1 MIRDSL
7 VFWQKSKFALHLHAN
22 FHDSLKNIEK
32 NSHVFH
38 NNSYIC
44 KLNYKIGIKGYSLA
58 IKRIEMENNEQL
70 TQNPAIEGGIEN
82 ETTTSKAATKAID
95 GNEKKKIVKLIQPS
109 ILPGKVKVEV
119 NTLVAEMIAETAP
132 VADEVMPEMV
142 DAAEPDE
149 DELVE
154 DNADLDGLNK
164 LQLVEMLEE
173 LVQDSDVQNIK
184 DKVAAIR
191 LHFNKLNK
199 EDMDNELDQ
208 FLQGGGEAESF
219 QHVEDPIEQRFNAA
233 FGIFKANRAKQNE
246 DMEKQKVE
254 NLAKKQAILD
264 ELKEIIASD
273 DSLKKTYDD
282 FRALQDRWKEIGP
295 VPAAENSNL
304 WNNYHFL
311 VEKFFDKV
319 RIGRELRDLDMKKNL
334 DAKIELCEKAEELLD
349 EKSITKAFKAL
360 QKLHEDWKEVG
371 PVPQDKKD
379 EIWERFK
386 AATDKINQIR
396 REHYAQIEEEQTG
409 NLEAKKA
416 LCEKAEE
423 LIAEDYTSVNA
434 WQKKS
439 DELSE
444 IFGVWKTIGPAS
456 KKDNEEIWQ
465 RFRGT
470 MDAFFAK
477 KKEFFATLKDRQTE
491 NLERKTQ
498 LCIEAEALMES
509 TDWKNATEQIKKLQE
524 EWKTIGPVPKR
535 HTDKIWKRFR
545 AACDTFFNRKNEH
558 FSGRRTEEEA
568 NLAAKKALIEEIKA
582 FEIGPSRNENMEAI
596 KAFQKRW
603 IEIGYV
609 PMKYKDAINKEYREL
624 IDGFFDTMRKNQNE
638 ASTNEFREM
647 MEGWRDDPNANDRV
661 RRERNTLQ
669 TRIQKLRD
677 EIAAMEN
684 NIGFFSNSKNSE
696 LMRAEYEKKINKAKD
711 DLKVLEAKLKIA
723 EE

>member
-1 MIRDSL
+1 
-7 VFWQKSKFALHLHAN
+7 
-22 FHDSLKNIEK
+22 
-32 NSHVFH
+32 
-38 NNSYIC
+38 
-44 KLNYKIGIKGYSLA
+44 
-58 IKRIEMENNEQL
+58 MENNEQL
-70 TQNPAIEGGIEN
+70 NQNSPVSEGMEN
-82 ETTTSKAATKAID
+82 EKKTSKAPKKAID

-109 ILPGKVKVEV
+109 ILPGKVRIEV
-119 NTLVAEMIAETAP
+119 NTLVVEPQQAP
-132 VADEVMPEMV
+132 VVDEELPEIVNAPEMEEDEV
-142 DAAEPDE
+142 
-149 DELVE
+149 VE
-154 DNADLDGLNK
+154 ENNEFEGLNK

-173 LVQDSDVQNIK
+173 LVQDADVQNIK
-184 DKVAAIR
+184 DKVAAVR

-199 EDMDNELDQ
+199 EDMDNELDR
-208 FLQGGGEAESF
+208 FIQGGGEAESF

-246 DMEKQKVE
+246 DMEKQKTE

-273 DSLKKTYDD
+273 ESLKKTYDD

-334 DAKIELCEKAEELLD
+334 DSKIELCEKAEELLD

-360 QKLHEDWKEVG
+360 QKLHEEWKEVG
-371 PVPQDKKD
+371 PVPQEKKD

-396 REHYAQIEEEQTG
+396 REHYAKIEEEQAG
-409 NLEAKKA
+409 NLETKKA
-416 LCEKAEE
+416 LCDKAEE
-423 LIAEDYTSVNA
+423 LIAEEYTSVNA

-439 DELSE
+439 NELSE
-444 IFGVWKTIGPAS
+444 IFNVWKTVGPAS

-465 RFRGT
+465 RFRGA
-470 MDAFFAK
+470 MDTFFAK
-477 KKEFFATLKDRQTE
+477 KKAFFASLKDRQTE

-498 LCIEAEALMES
+498 LCIEAEALMEP
-509 TDWKNATEQIKKLQE
+509 TEWKNATEQMKKLQE

-582 FEIGPSRNENMEAI
+582 FEIGPNRNENMEAI

-609 PMKYKDAINKEYREL
+609 PMKHKDAINKEYREL
-624 IDGFFDTMRKNQNE
+624 IDGLFDTMRKNQNE

-647 MEGWRDDPNANDRV
+647 MEGWKDDPTANDRV

-696 LMRAEYEKKINKAKD
+696 LMRAEYEKKINKAKE

>member
-1 MIRDSL
+1 
-7 VFWQKSKFALHLHAN
+7 
-22 FHDSLKNIEK
+22 
-32 NSHVFH
+32 
-38 NNSYIC
+38 
-44 KLNYKIGIKGYSLA
+44 
-58 IKRIEMENNEQL
+58 MENNEQL
-70 TQNPAIEGGIEN
+70 NQNSPVSEGMEN
-82 ETTTSKAATKAID
+82 ETTSKAPKKAID

-109 ILPGKVKVEV
+109 ILPGKVRIEAK
-119 NTLVAEMIAETAP
+119 TLTEEAMAEKAP
-132 VADEVMPEMV
+132 VTDEVIPEMV
-142 DAAEPDE
+142 DLPEQDDE
-149 DELVE
+149 EVLE
-154 DNADLDGLNK
+154 DNTDLDGLNK

-199 EDMDNELDQ
+199 EDMDNELEK
-208 FLQGGGEAESF
+208 FLQGGGEADSF
-219 QHVEDPIEQRFNAA
+219 QHVEDPVEQRFNAA
-233 FGIFKANRAKQNE
+233 FGIFKNNRAKQNE
-246 DMEKQKVE
+246 DLEKQKQD
-254 NLAKKQAILD
+254 NLAKKQGILD
-264 ELKEIIASD
+264 ELKEIIASEE
-273 DSLKKTYDD
+273 SLKKTYDD

-295 VPAAENSNL
+295 VPAADNANL

-360 QKLHEDWKEVG
+360 QKLHEDWKEIG

-386 AATDKINQIR
+386 AATDKINAIR
-396 REHYAQIEEEQTG
+396 REHYAKIEEEQTA

-423 LIAEDYTSVNA
+423 IVGEDYPSVNA

-439 DELSE
+439 TELSE
-444 IFGVWKTIGPAS
+444 IFGVWKTVGPAG
-456 KKDNEEIWQ
+456 KKENEEIWQ
-465 RFRGT
+465 RFRGA
-470 MDAFFAK
+470 MDSFFAK
-477 KKEFFATLKDRQTE
+477 KKAFFAGLKDRQIE

-498 LCIEAEALMES
+498 LCLEAEALMES
-509 TDWKNATEQIKKLQE
+509 TEWKNATEQMKKLQE

-545 AACDTFFNRKNEH
+545 AACDTFFTRKNEH
-558 FSGRRTEEEA
+558 FSGRRTEEDA
-568 NLAAKKALIEEIKA
+568 NLAAKRALLDEIKA
-582 FEIGPSRNENMEAI
+582 FELGTNRNENMDAI

-609 PMKYKDAINKEYREL
+609 PMKHKDAINKEYREL
-624 IDGFFDTMRKNQNE
+624 IDGLFDTMRKNQNE

-647 MEGWRDDPNANDRV
+647 MESWKDDPNAGDRV
-661 RRERNTLQ
+661 RREGNKLQ

-677 EIAAMEN
+677 EIAVLEN
-684 NIGFFSNSKNSE
+684 NIGFFAKSKNAE
-696 LMRAEYEKKINKAKD
+696 LMRAEYEKKINKAKE
-711 DLKVLEAKLKIA
+711 DLKVLEEKLKIA

>member
-1 MIRDSL
+1 
-7 VFWQKSKFALHLHAN
+7 
-22 FHDSLKNIEK
+22 
-32 NSHVFH
+32 
-38 NNSYIC
+38 
-44 KLNYKIGIKGYSLA
+44 
-58 IKRIEMENNEQL
+58 MENNEQL
-70 TQNPAIEGGIEN
+70 NQNSPVSEGMEN
-82 ETTTSKAATKAID
+82 EKKTSKAPKKAID

-109 ILPGKVKVEV
+109 ILPGKVRIEV
-119 NTLVAEMIAETAP
+119 NTLVVEPQQAP
-132 VADEVMPEMV
+132 VVDEELPEIVNAPEMEEDEV
-142 DAAEPDE
+142 
-149 DELVE
+149 VE
-154 DNADLDGLNK
+154 ENNEFEGLNK

-173 LVQDSDVQNIK
+173 LVQDADVQNIK
-184 DKVAAIR
+184 DKVAAVR

-199 EDMDNELDQ
+199 EDMDNELDR
-208 FLQGGGEAESF
+208 FIQGGGEAESF

-246 DMEKQKVE
+246 DMEKQKTE

-273 DSLKKTYDD
+273 ESLKKTYDD

-334 DAKIELCEKAEELLD
+334 DSKIELCEKAEELLD

-360 QKLHEDWKEVG
+360 QKLHEEWKEVG
-371 PVPQDKKD
+371 PVPQEKKD

-396 REHYAQIEEEQTG
+396 REHYAKIEEEQAG
-409 NLEAKKA
+409 NLETKKA
-416 LCEKAEE
+416 LCDKAEE
-423 LIAEDYTSVNA
+423 LIAEEYTSVNA

-439 DELSE
+439 NELSD
-444 IFGVWKTIGPAS
+444 IFNVWKTVGPAS

-465 RFRGT
+465 RFRGA
-470 MDAFFAK
+470 MDTFFAK
-477 KKEFFATLKDRQTE
+477 KKAFFASLKDRQTE

-509 TDWKNATEQIKKLQE
+509 TEWKNATEQMKKLQE

-582 FEIGPSRNENMEAI
+582 FEIGPNRNENMEAI

-609 PMKYKDAINKEYREL
+609 PMKHKDAINKEYREL
-624 IDGFFDTMRKNQNE
+624 IDGLFDTMRKNQNE

-647 MEGWRDDPNANDRV
+647 MEGWKDDPTANDRV

-696 LMRAEYEKKINKAKD
+696 LMRAEYEKKINKAKE

>member
-1 MIRDSL
+1 
-7 VFWQKSKFALHLHAN
+7 
-22 FHDSLKNIEK
+22 
-32 NSHVFH
+32 
-38 NNSYIC
+38 
-44 KLNYKIGIKGYSLA
+44 
-58 IKRIEMENNEQL
+58 MENNEQL

-609 PMKYKDAINKEYREL
+609 PMKYKDTINKEYREL

-696 LMRAEYEKKINKAKD
+696 LMRAEYEKKISKAKE
-711 DLKVLEAKLKIA
+711 DLKVLEEKLKIA

>member
-1 MIRDSL
+1 
-7 VFWQKSKFALHLHAN
+7 
-22 FHDSLKNIEK
+22 
-32 NSHVFH
+32 
-38 NNSYIC
+38 
-44 KLNYKIGIKGYSLA
+44 
-58 IKRIEMENNEQL
+58 MENNEQL
-70 TQNPAIEGGIEN
+70 TQNPAIEEGIEN
-82 ETTTSKAATKAID
+82 ETTTSKASKKAID

-109 ILPGKVKVEV
+109 ILPGKVRIEV
-119 NTLVAEMIAETAP
+119 NTLVAEAKAETAP
-132 VADEVMPEMV
+132 MADEVMPELV
-142 DAAEPDE
+142 DLPEPDE
-149 DELVE
+149 EELVE

-164 LQLVEMLEE
+164 LQLVEMIEE
-173 LVQDSDVQNIK
+173 LVQEADVQKIK

-199 EDMDNELDQ
+199 EDMDNELSQ
-208 FLQGGGEAESF
+208 FIQGGGVAESF
-219 QHVEDPIEQRFNAA
+219 QHVEDDIEQRFNAA

-246 DMEKQKVE
+246 DLEKQKVE
-254 NLAKKQAILD
+254 NLAKKQALLD

-295 VPAAENSNL
+295 VPPAENSNL

-334 DAKIELCEKAEELLD
+334 DAKIDLCEKAEELLD

-386 AATDKINQIR
+386 SATDKINQIR
-396 REHYAQIEEEQTG
+396 REHYAQIEEEQAG

-444 IFGVWKTIGPAS
+444 IFSVWKTVGPAG
-456 KKDNEEIWQ
+456 KKENEEIWQ
-465 RFRGT
+465 RFRGS
-470 MDAFFAK
+470 MDTFFAK
-477 KKEFFATLKDRQTE
+477 KKEFFSTLKDRQTE

-509 TDWKNATEQIKKLQE
+509 TEWKNTTEQMKKLQE

-568 NLAAKKALIEEIKA
+568 NLAAKKALLEEIKA
-582 FEIGPSRNENMEAI
+582 FEIGPSRNENMDAI

-624 IDGFFDTMRKNQNE
+624 IDGLFDTMRKNQNE

-647 MEGWRDDPNANDRV
+647 MGTWKDDPNANDKV

-669 TRIQKLRD
+669 NRIQKLRD

-696 LMRAEYEKKINKAKD
+696 LMRAEYEKKINKAKE

>member
-1 MIRDSL
+1 MI
-7 VFWQKSKFALHLHAN
+7 
-22 FHDSLKNIEK
+22 
-32 NSHVFH
+32 
-38 NNSYIC
+38 
-44 KLNYKIGIKGYSLA
+44 

-70 TQNPAIEGGIEN
+70 TQNPAIEEGIEN
-82 ETTTSKAATKAID
+82 ETTTSKASKKAID

-109 ILPGKVKVEV
+109 ILPGKVRIEV
-119 NTLVAEMIAETAP
+119 NTLMDEATTEPAP
-132 VADEVMPEMV
+132 AVDEVMPEMM
-142 DAAEPDE
+142 ENPELDE
-149 DELVE
+149 EELVE

-173 LVQDSDVQNIK
+173 LVQDIDIQKIK
-184 DKVAAIR
+184 DKVAAVR
-191 LHFNKLNK
+191 LHFNALNK
-199 EDMDNELDQ
+199 EDMDNELSQ

-219 QHVEDPIEQRFNAA
+219 QHVEDAIEQRFNAA

-254 NLAKKQAILD
+254 NLAKKQSILD

-273 DSLKKTYDD
+273 DTLKKTYDD

-295 VPAAENSNL
+295 VPPAENSNL

-334 DAKIELCEKAEELLD
+334 DAKIDLCEKAEELLD

-386 AATDKINQIR
+386 AATDKINAIR
-396 REHYAQIEEEQTG
+396 REHYSKIEEEQTA
-409 NLEAKKA
+409 NLEAKKT
-416 LCEKAEE
+416 LCEKADE
-423 LIAEDYTSVNA
+423 LIAEPYTSVNA

-439 DELSE
+439 TELSD
-444 IFGVWKTIGPAS
+444 IFGVWKTVGPAS

-470 MDAFFAK
+470 MDKFFAM
-477 KKEFFATLKDRQTE
+477 KKEFFASLKDKQTE
-491 NLERKTQ
+491 NLERKSQ
-498 LCIEAEALMES
+498 LCSEAEALMES
-509 TDWKNATEQIKKLQE
+509 TDWKNATEQMKKLQE

-535 HTDKIWKRFR
+535 HADKIWKRFR

-568 NLAAKKALIEEIKA
+568 NLAAKKALLEEIKA
-582 FEIGPSRNENMEAI
+582 FEVGPNRNENMDAI

-609 PMKYKDAINKEYREL
+609 PMKHKDAINKEYREL

-647 MEGWRDDPNANDRV
+647 MDTWKDDPNANDKV

-696 LMRAEYEKKINKAKD
+696 LMRAEYEKKINKAKE
-711 DLKVLEAKLKIA
+711 DLKVLEEKLKIA

>member
-1 MIRDSL
+1 MYNPNRAKCPDC
-7 VFWQKSKFALHLHAN
+7 SK
-22 FHDSLKNIEK
+22 K
-32 NSHVFH
+32 
-38 NNSYIC
+38 C
-44 KLNYKIGIKGYSLA
+44 
-58 IKRIEMENNEQL
+58 IEMENNEQL
-70 TQNPAIEGGIEN
+70 AQNPSTNEGVEN
-82 ETTTSKAATKAID
+82 EQITKKAAKKAID
-95 GNEKKKIVKLIQPS
+95 ANEKKKIVKLIQPN
-109 ILPGKVKVEV
+109 ILPGKVRIDVA
-119 NTLVAEMIAETAP
+119 TLGGEEKPETAP
-132 VADEVMPEMV
+132 LADEVMPDIVEAPEM
-142 DAAEPDE
+142 DE
-149 DELVE
+149 DEGVE
-154 DNADLDGLNK
+154 DIALDGLNK

-173 LVQDSDVQNIK
+173 LVQDSDIQNIK

-246 DMEKQKVE
+246 DLEKQKVE
-254 NLAKKQAILD
+254 NLSKKQAILD

-273 DSLKKTYDD
+273 ESLKKTYDD
-282 FRALQDRWKEIGP
+282 FHALQDRWKEIGP

-334 DAKIELCEKAEELLD
+334 DSKIELCEKAEELLD

-396 REHYAQIEEEQTG
+396 REHYSKIEEEQTS
-409 NLEAKKA
+409 NLETKKA
-416 LCEKAEE
+416 LCDKAEE
-423 LIAEDYTSVNA
+423 LIAEDYQSVNA

-439 DELSE
+439 TELAE
-444 IFGVWKTIGPAS
+444 IFGIWKTVGPAS

-470 MDAFFAK
+470 MDTFFAK
-477 KKEFFATLKDRQTE
+477 KKAFFAGLKDRQTE

-498 LCIEAEALMES
+498 LCIEAEALMDSSE
-509 TDWKNATEQIKKLQE
+509 WKTVTEQMKKLQE

-558 FSGRRTEEEA
+558 FSGRRTEEDA

-582 FEIGPSRNENMEAI
+582 FQLTPSRNENMEAI

-609 PMKYKDAINKEYREL
+609 PMKHKDAINKEYREL
-624 IDGFFDTMRKNQNE
+624 IDGLFDMMRKNQNE

-647 MEGWRDDPNANDRV
+647 MEGWKDDPSANDKV
-661 RRERNTLQ
+661 RRERLTLQ
-669 TRIQKLRD
+669 NRIQKLRD

-696 LMRAEYEKKINKAKD
+696 LMRAEYEKKINKAKE

>member
-1 MIRDSL
+1 
-7 VFWQKSKFALHLHAN
+7 
-22 FHDSLKNIEK
+22 
-32 NSHVFH
+32 
-38 NNSYIC
+38 
-44 KLNYKIGIKGYSLA
+44 
-58 IKRIEMENNEQL
+58 MENNEQL
-70 TQNPAIEGGIEN
+70 AQNPSTNEGIEN
-82 ETTTSKAATKAID
+82 EQITKKAAKKAID
-95 GNEKKKIVKLIQPS
+95 ANEKKKIVKLIQPN
-109 ILPGKVKVEV
+109 ILPGKVRIDVA
-119 NTLVAEMIAETAP
+119 TLGAEEKPETSP
-132 VADEVMPEMV
+132 LADEVMPDIVEAPEM
-142 DAAEPDE
+142 DE
-149 DELVE
+149 DEGVE
-154 DNADLDGLNK
+154 DIALDGLNK

-173 LVQDSDVQNIK
+173 LVQDSDIQNIK

-246 DMEKQKVE
+246 DLEKQKVE
-254 NLAKKQAILD
+254 NLSKKQAILD

-273 DSLKKTYDD
+273 ESLKKTYDD
-282 FRALQDRWKEIGP
+282 FHALQDRWKEIGP

-334 DAKIELCEKAEELLD
+334 DSKIELCEKAEELLD

-396 REHYAQIEEEQTG
+396 REHYSKIEEEQTS
-409 NLEAKKA
+409 NLETKKA
-416 LCEKAEE
+416 LCDKAEE
-423 LIAEDYTSVNA
+423 LIAEDYQSVNA

-439 DELSE
+439 TELAE
-444 IFGVWKTIGPAS
+444 IFGIWKTVGPAS

-470 MDAFFAK
+470 MDTFFAK
-477 KKEFFATLKDRQTE
+477 KKAFFAGLKDRQTE

-498 LCIEAEALMES
+498 LCIEAEALMDSSE
-509 TDWKNATEQIKKLQE
+509 WKTVTEQMKKLQE

-558 FSGRRTEEEA
+558 FSGRRTEEDA

-582 FEIGPSRNENMEAI
+582 FQLTPSRNENMEAI

-609 PMKYKDAINKEYREL
+609 PMKHKDAINKEYREL
-624 IDGFFDTMRKNQNE
+624 IDGLFDMMRKNQNE

-647 MEGWRDDPNANDRV
+647 MEGWKDDPSANDKV
-661 RRERNTLQ
+661 RRERLTLQ
-669 TRIQKLRD
+669 NRIQKLRD

-696 LMRAEYEKKINKAKD
+696 LMRAEYEKKINKAKE

>member
-1 MIRDSL
+1 M
-7 VFWQKSKFALHLHAN
+7 
-22 FHDSLKNIEK
+22 E
-32 NSHVFH
+32 
-38 NNSYIC
+38 NNAQ
-44 KLNYKIGIKGYSLA
+44 LTQSLA
-58 IKRIEMENNEQL
+58 IEE
-70 TQNPAIEGGIEN
+70 GIEN
-82 ETTTSKAATKAID
+82 ETTTKAQKKAID
-95 GNEKKKIVKLIQPS
+95 GNEKKKIVKLIQPN
-109 ILPGKVKVEV
+109 ILPSKVRIEV
-119 NTLVAEMIAETAP
+119 NTFMAETETQAGSLD
-132 VADEVMPEMV
+132 DEVMPEMV
-142 DAAEPDE
+142 DIPETDE
-149 DELVE
+149 E
-154 DNADLDGLNK
+154 DPTEDSADLDGLNK

-173 LVQDSDVQNIK
+173 IVQVSDVQNIK

-199 EDMDNELDQ
+199 EDMDKELDR
-208 FLQGGGEAESF
+208 FLQSGGEVDSF
-219 QHVEDPIEQRFNAA
+219 QHTEDPIEQRFNTA
-233 FGIFKANRAKQNE
+233 FGAFKANRAKQNE
-246 DMEKQKVE
+246 DMEKQKAE
-254 NLAKKQAILD
+254 NLAKKQALLE
-264 ELKEIIASD
+264 ELKVIIASD

-282 FRALQDRWKEIGP
+282 FRELQDRWKEIGP
-295 VPAAENSNL
+295 VPAAENSNI

-349 EKSITKAFKAL
+349 EKSIAKAFKAL
-360 QKLHEDWKEVG
+360 QKLHEEWKEVG

-396 REHYAQIEEEQTG
+396 REHYAQIEEEQAA

-416 LCEKAEE
+416 LCVKAEE
-423 LIAEDYTSVNA
+423 LVAEDYTSVNA

-439 DELSE
+439 AELSA
-444 IFGVWKTIGPAS
+444 IFDIWKTVGPAG

-477 KKEFFATLKDRQTE
+477 KKAFFATLKDRQTE
-491 NLERKTQ
+491 NLERKIQ

-509 TDWKNATEQIKKLQE
+509 TEWKNATEQMKKLQE

-545 AACDTFFNRKNEH
+545 AACDTFFSRKNAH

-568 NLAAKKALIEEIKA
+568 NLAAKKALLEEIKA
-582 FEIGPSRNENMEAI
+582 FEIGPNRNENMDAI

-609 PMKYKDAINKEYREL
+609 PMKYKNSIVKEYREL

-647 MEGWRDDPNANDRV
+647 MEGWKDDPAANDRV

-669 TRIQKLRD
+669 TRIQRLRD
-677 EIAAMEN
+677 EIAVLEN
-684 NIGFFSNSKNSE
+684 NIGFFSSSKNSE
-696 LMRAEYEKKINKAKD
+696 IMRAEYERKINKAKE
-711 DLKVLEAKLKIA
+711 DLKVLEEKLKIA
-723 EE
+723 EN

>member
-1 MIRDSL
+1 
-7 VFWQKSKFALHLHAN
+7 
-22 FHDSLKNIEK
+22 
-32 NSHVFH
+32 
-38 NNSYIC
+38 
-44 KLNYKIGIKGYSLA
+44 
-58 IKRIEMENNEQL
+58 MENNEQL
-70 TQNPAIEGGIEN
+70 TQEPIEANPEGVEN
-82 ETTTSKAATKAID
+82 EMTTSKAPKKAID
-95 GNEKKKIVKLIQPS
+95 GNEKKKIVKLIQSS
-109 ILPGKVKVEV
+109 ILPGKVRIEVQTLMSEPVE
-119 NTLVAEMIAETAP
+119 MPAP
-132 VADEVMPEMV
+132 VQDDVLPEIGE
-142 DAAEPDE
+142 DAGFDE
-149 DELVE
+149 DEEGE
-154 DNADLDGLNK
+154 DNIELDGLDK

-173 LVQDSDVQNIK
+173 LVQDADVQKIK

-199 EDMDNELDQ
+199 EDLDNELEQ
-208 FLQGGGEAESF
+208 FIQGGGEAESF
-219 QHVEDPIEQRFNAA
+219 QHVEDAVEERFNAA
-233 FGIFKANRAKQNE
+233 FGIFKANRSKQSE
-246 DMEKQKVE
+246 DLEKQKVE
-254 NLAKKQAILD
+254 NLAKKQAILE

-273 DSLKKTYDD
+273 ESLKKTYDD
-282 FRALQDRWKEIGP
+282 FRTLQDRWKEIGP
-295 VPAAENSNL
+295 VPAADNSNL

-334 DAKIELCEKAEELLD
+334 DSKIELCEKAEELLD
-349 EKSITKAFKAL
+349 EKSISKAFKAL
-360 QKLHEDWKEVG
+360 QKLHEDWKEIG

-386 AATDKINQIR
+386 SATDKINAIR
-396 REHYAQIEEEQTG
+396 REHYAKLEEEQTN

-416 LCEKAEE
+416 LCEKMEELVAEE
-423 LIAEDYTSVNA
+423 YASVNA

-439 DELSE
+439 NELSE
-444 IFGVWKTIGPAS
+444 IFGVWKTIGPAG
-456 KKDNEEIWQ
+456 KKDNEEIWT
-465 RFRGT
+465 RFRGA
-470 MDAFFAK
+470 MDTFFAK
-477 KKEFFATLKDRQTE
+477 KKEFFSTLKDRQTE

-509 TDWKNATEQIKKLQE
+509 TEWKNATEQMKKLQE

-568 NLAAKKALIEEIKA
+568 NLAAKKALLEEIKA
-582 FEIGPSRNENMEAI
+582 FELGASRNENMDAI

-609 PMKYKDAINKEYREL
+609 PMKHKDAINKEYREL
-624 IDGFFDTMRKNQNE
+624 IDGLFDTMRKNHNE

-647 MEGWRDDPNANDRV
+647 MEGWKDDPNANDKV

-677 EIAAMEN
+677 EIAVLEN
-684 NIGFFSNSKNSE
+684 NIGFFAKSKNAE
-696 LMRAEYEKKINKAKD
+696 LMRAEYEKKINKAKE
-711 DLKVLEAKLKIA
+711 DLKVLEEKLKIA

>member
-1 MIRDSL
+1 
-7 VFWQKSKFALHLHAN
+7 
-22 FHDSLKNIEK
+22 
-32 NSHVFH
+32 
-38 NNSYIC
+38 
-44 KLNYKIGIKGYSLA
+44 
-58 IKRIEMENNEQL
+58 MENNEQM
-70 TQNPAIEGGIEN
+70 TQNPAAEEGIEN
-82 ETTTSKAATKAID
+82 ETMTTKAPKKAID

-109 ILPGKVKVEV
+109 ILPGKVRVEAH
-119 NTLVAEMIAETAP
+119 TLVVGALDQPAP
-132 VADEVMPEMV
+132 MDEEVLPEMV
-142 DAAEPDE
+142 ENPELDE
-149 DELVE
+149 EELVE
-154 DNADLDGLNK
+154 DNNELDGLNK
-164 LQLVEMLEE
+164 LQLVTMLEE
-173 LVQDSDVQNIK
+173 LVQDADVQKIK

-199 EDMDNELDQ
+199 EDMDNELSQ
-208 FLQGGGEAESF
+208 FIQGGGEAESF
-219 QHVEDPIEQRFNAA
+219 QHVEDPVEQRFNAA

-246 DMEKQKVE
+246 DLEKQKVE
-254 NLAKKQAILD
+254 NLSKKQAILD

-273 DSLKKTYDD
+273 DTLKKTYDD

-295 VPAAENSNL
+295 VPSAENSNL

-349 EKSITKAFKAL
+349 EKAITKAFKAL
-360 QKLHEDWKEVG
+360 QKLHEEWKEVG

-396 REHYAQIEEEQTG
+396 REHYAQIEEEQSG

-444 IFGVWKTIGPAS
+444 IFGVWKTIGPAA
-456 KKDNEEIWQ
+456 KKENEEIWQ
-465 RFRGT
+465 RFRGA
-470 MDAFFAK
+470 MDKFFAMKKAFFAG
-477 KKEFFATLKDRQTE
+477 LKDRQTE

-509 TDWKNATEQIKKLQE
+509 TEWKNATEQMKKLQE
-524 EWKTIGPVPKR
+524 EWKSIGPVPKR
-535 HTDKIWKRFR
+535 HADKIWKRFR

-568 NLAAKKALIEEIKA
+568 NLAAKKALLEEIKA
-582 FEIGPSRNENMEAI
+582 FELGASRNENMEAI

-603 IEIGYV
+603 IEIGFV
-609 PMKYKDAINKEYREL
+609 PMKHKDAINKEYREL
-624 IDGFFDTMRKNQNE
+624 IDGLFDAMRKSQNE
-638 ASTNEFREM
+638 ASTNDFREM
-647 MEGWRDDPNANDRV
+647 MESWKDDPNAGDRV
-661 RRERNTLQ
+661 RKESSKLQ
-669 TRIQKLRD
+669 IRIQKLRD

-696 LMRAEYEKKINKAKD
+696 LMRAEYEKKISKAKE
-711 DLKVLEAKLKIA
+711 DLKVLEEKLKIA

>member
-1 MIRDSL
+1 
-7 VFWQKSKFALHLHAN
+7 
-22 FHDSLKNIEK
+22 
-32 NSHVFH
+32 
-38 NNSYIC
+38 
-44 KLNYKIGIKGYSLA
+44 
-58 IKRIEMENNEQL
+58 MENNEQL
-70 TQNPAIEGGIEN
+70 NQNSPVNEGIEN
-82 ETTTSKAATKAID
+82 EQITSNASKKAID

-109 ILPGKVKVEV
+109 ILPGKVRIDVS
-119 NTLVAEMIAETAP
+119 TLVDEAP
-132 VADEVMPEMV
+132 QLEPTPMSDEVLPEIEV
-142 DAAEPDE
+142 PAELEEE
-149 DELVE
+149 DLVE
-154 DNADLDGLNK
+154 DNIDLEGLNK

-173 LVQDSDVQNIK
+173 LVQDADVQNIK

-199 EDMDNELDQ
+199 EDMDAELDK
-208 FLQGGGEAESF
+208 FLQEGGEAESF
-219 QHVEDPIEQRFNAA
+219 QHSEDPVEQRFNAA

-246 DMEKQKVE
+246 DLEKQKVE
-254 NLAKKQAILD
+254 NLAKKQAILE
-264 ELKEIIASD
+264 ELKDIIASD
-273 DSLKKTYDD
+273 ESLKKTYDD
-282 FRALQDRWKEIGP
+282 FRSLQDRWKEIGS

-304 WNNYHFL
+304 WNTYHFL

-334 DAKIELCEKAEELLD
+334 DAKIELCEKVEELLD

-386 AATDKINQIR
+386 AATDKINAIR
-396 REHYAQIEEEQTG
+396 REHYAKIEEEQST
-409 NLEAKKA
+409 NLEAKKT

-423 LIAEDYTSVNA
+423 LIAEDYSSVNA

-439 DELSE
+439 TELSE
-444 IFGVWKTIGPAS
+444 IFGVWKTVGPAS
-456 KKDNEEIWQ
+456 KKDNEEIWT
-465 RFRGT
+465 RFRT
-470 MDAFFAK
+470 IMDTFFAK
-477 KKEFFATLKDRQTE
+477 KKAFFASLKDRQTE

-509 TDWKNATEQIKKLQE
+509 TDWKNATEQMKKLQE

-568 NLAAKKALIEEIKA
+568 NLTAKKALIEEIKA
-582 FEIGPSRNENMEAI
+582 FELGNSRNENMDAI

-624 IDGFFDTMRKNQNE
+624 IDGLFDTMRKNQNE
-638 ASTNEFREM
+638 ASTNEYREM
-647 MEGWRDDPNANDRV
+647 MESWKDDPTANDKV
-661 RRERNTLQ
+661 RRERTTLQ
-669 TRIQKLRD
+669 NRIQKQRD

-684 NIGFFSNSKNSE
+684 NIGFFAKSKNAE
-696 LMRAEYEKKINKAKD
+696 LMRAEYEKKINKAKE
-711 DLKVLEAKLKIA
+711 DLKVLEDKLKIA
-723 EE
+723 ED

>member
-1 MIRDSL
+1 
-7 VFWQKSKFALHLHAN
+7 
-22 FHDSLKNIEK
+22 
-32 NSHVFH
+32 
-38 NNSYIC
+38 
-44 KLNYKIGIKGYSLA
+44 
-58 IKRIEMENNEQL
+58 MENNEQL
-70 TQNPAIEGGIEN
+70 TQNPAIEEGIEN
-82 ETTTSKAATKAID
+82 ETMTSKASNNAID
-95 GNEKKKIVKLIQPS
+95 GNEKKKIVKLIQS
-109 ILPGKVKVEV
+109 NILPGKVKIEV
-119 NTLVAEMIAETAP
+119 NTLVAEAQAETAP
-132 VADEVMPEMV
+132 VDDEVMPEIV
-142 DAAEPDE
+142 EAPEPDE
-149 DELVE
+149 DEMAE
-154 DNADLDGLNK
+154 DNTDFDGLNK
-164 LQLVEMLEE
+164 LELVEKLEE
-173 LVQDSDVQNIK
+173 LVQETDVQKIK
-184 DKVAAIR
+184 DKVSAIR

-199 EDMDNELDQ
+199 EDMDNELSE

-233 FGIFKANRAKQNE
+233 FGIYKANRAKQNE
-246 DMEKQKVE
+246 DLEKQKQE
-254 NLAKKQAILD
+254 NLTKKQAILD
-264 ELKEIIASD
+264 ELRGILASD
-273 DSLKKTYDD
+273 DMLKKTYDD
-282 FRALQDRWKEIGP
+282 FRALQDRWKEIGS

-311 VEKFFDKV
+311 VEKFFDK
-319 RIGRELRDLDMKKNL
+319 IKMERELRDLDMKKNL

-396 REHYAQIEEEQTG
+396 REHYAQLEEEQTG

-444 IFGVWKTIGPAS
+444 IFGVWKTVGPAG
-456 KKDNEEIWQ
+456 KKENEEIWQ
-465 RFRGT
+465 RFRAS

-491 NLERKTQ
+491 NLERKSQ
-498 LCIEAEALMES
+498 LCIEAEALMDS
-509 TDWKNATEQIKKLQE
+509 TEWKNATEQMKKLQE

-568 NLAAKKALIEEIKA
+568 NLAAKKALLEEIKA
-582 FEIGPSRNENMEAI
+582 FELGTSRNENMDAI

-609 PMKYKDAINKEYREL
+609 PMKQKDAINKEYREL
-624 IDGFFDTMRKNQNE
+624 IDGLFDTMRKNQNE

-647 MEGWRDDPNANDRV
+647 MESWKDDPNAGERV
-661 RRERNTLQ
+661 RKEGNKLQ
-669 TRIQKLRD
+669 TRIQKLRE
-677 EIAAMEN
+677 EIAVLEN

-696 LMRAEYEKKINKAKD
+696 LMRAEYEKKINKAKE
-711 DLKVLEAKLKIA
+711 DLKVLEDKLKIA

>member
-1 MIRDSL
+1 MI
-7 VFWQKSKFALHLHAN
+7 
-22 FHDSLKNIEK
+22 
-32 NSHVFH
+32 
-38 NNSYIC
+38 
-44 KLNYKIGIKGYSLA
+44 

-70 TQNPAIEGGIEN
+70 TQNPAIEEGIEN
-82 ETTTSKAATKAID
+82 EATSKAPKKAID

-109 ILPGKVKVEV
+109 ILPGKVRIEV
-119 NTLVAEMIAETAP
+119 NTLIGEVVAEAAP
-132 VADEVMPEMV
+132 VDDELMPEIV
-142 DAAEPDE
+142 NAPEPDE
-149 DELVE
+149 EE
-154 DNADLDGLNK
+154 MEEENNDLDGLNK
-164 LQLVEMLEE
+164 LQLVVMLEE
-173 LVQDSDVQNIK
+173 LVQDIDIQKIK

-199 EDMDNELDQ
+199 EDMDNELSQ
-208 FLQGGGEAESF
+208 FIQGGGEAESF
-219 QHVEDPIEQRFNAA
+219 QHMEDPVEQRFNAA

-246 DMEKQKVE
+246 DLEKQKVE
-254 NLAKKQAILD
+254 NLAKKQAILE

-273 DSLKKTYDD
+273 DTLKKTYDD
-282 FRALQDRWKEIGP
+282 FRALQDRWKEIGS

-334 DAKIELCEKAEELLD
+334 DAKIDLCEKAEELLD

-396 REHYAQIEEEQTG
+396 REHYAQIEEEQAG

-444 IFGVWKTIGPAS
+444 IFGVWKTVGPAG
-456 KKDNEEIWQ
+456 KKENEEIWQ
-465 RFRGT
+465 RFRAS

-477 KKEFFATLKDRQTE
+477 KKEFFASLKDRQNE

-509 TDWKNATEQIKKLQE
+509 TEWKNATEQMKKLQK

-568 NLAAKKALIEEIKA
+568 NLAAKKALLEEIKA
-582 FEIGPSRNENMEAI
+582 FELGPSRNENMDAI

-609 PMKYKDAINKEYREL
+609 PMKQKDAINKEYREL
-624 IDGFFDTMRKNQNE
+624 IDGLFDTMRKNQNE

-647 MEGWRDDPNANDRV
+647 MEGWKDDPNANDRV

-669 TRIQKLRD
+669 TRIQKLRE
-677 EIAAMEN
+677 EIAVLEN

-696 LMRAEYEKKINKAKD
+696 LMRAEYEKKINKAKE
-711 DLKVLEAKLKIA
+711 DLKLLEDKLKIA

>member
-1 MIRDSL
+1 
-7 VFWQKSKFALHLHAN
+7 
-22 FHDSLKNIEK
+22 
-32 NSHVFH
+32 
-38 NNSYIC
+38 
-44 KLNYKIGIKGYSLA
+44 
-58 IKRIEMENNEQL
+58 MENNEQL
-70 TQNPAIEGGIEN
+70 AQNPSTNEGVEN
-82 ETTTSKAATKAID
+82 EQITKKAAKKAID
-95 GNEKKKIVKLIQPS
+95 ANEKKKIVKLIQPN
-109 ILPGKVKVEV
+109 ILPGKVRIDVA
-119 NTLVAEMIAETAP
+119 TLGGEEKPETAP
-132 VADEVMPEMV
+132 LADEVMPDIVEAPEM
-142 DAAEPDE
+142 DE
-149 DELVE
+149 DEGVE
-154 DNADLDGLNK
+154 DIALDGLNK

-173 LVQDSDVQNIK
+173 LVQDSDIQNIK

-246 DMEKQKVE
+246 DLEKQKVE
-254 NLAKKQAILD
+254 NLSKKQAILD

-273 DSLKKTYDD
+273 ESLKKTYDD
-282 FRALQDRWKEIGP
+282 FHALQDRWKEIGP

-334 DAKIELCEKAEELLD
+334 DSKIELCEKAEELLD

-371 PVPQDKKD
+371 PVPQDKKE

-396 REHYAQIEEEQTG
+396 REHYSKIEEEQTS
-409 NLEAKKA
+409 NLETKKA
-416 LCEKAEE
+416 LCDKAQE
-423 LIAEDYTSVNA
+423 LIAEDYQSVNA

-439 DELSE
+439 TELAE
-444 IFGVWKTIGPAS
+444 IFGIWKTVGPAS

-470 MDAFFAK
+470 MDTFFAK
-477 KKEFFATLKDRQTE
+477 KKAFFAGLKDRQTE

-498 LCIEAEALMES
+498 LCIEAEALMDSSE
-509 TDWKNATEQIKKLQE
+509 WKTVTEQMKKLQE

-558 FSGRRTEEEA
+558 FSGRRTEEDA

-582 FEIGPSRNENMEAI
+582 FQLTPSRNENMEAI

-609 PMKYKDAINKEYREL
+609 PMKHKDAINKEYREL
-624 IDGFFDTMRKNQNE
+624 IDGLFDMMRKNQNE

-647 MEGWRDDPNANDRV
+647 MEGWKDDPSANDKV
-661 RRERNTLQ
+661 RRERLTLQ
-669 TRIQKLRD
+669 NRIQKLRD

-696 LMRAEYEKKINKAKD
+696 LMRAEYEKKINKAKE

>member
-1 MIRDSL
+1 
-7 VFWQKSKFALHLHAN
+7 
-22 FHDSLKNIEK
+22 
-32 NSHVFH
+32 
-38 NNSYIC
+38 
-44 KLNYKIGIKGYSLA
+44 
-58 IKRIEMENNEQL
+58 MENNEQL
-70 TQNPAIEGGIEN
+70 TQNPAIEEGIEN
-82 ETTTSKAATKAID
+82 ETTTSKAPKKAID
-95 GNEKKKIVKLIQPS
+95 GNEKKKIVKLIQS
-109 ILPGKVKVEV
+109 NILPGKVRIEV
-119 NTLVAEMIAETAP
+119 NTLVAEAQAETAP
-132 VADEVMPEMV
+132 ADDEVMPEIV
-142 DAAEPDE
+142 EAPEPDE
-149 DELVE
+149 DEMVE
-154 DNADLDGLNK
+154 DNTDFDGLNK
-164 LQLVEMLEE
+164 LELVEKLEE
-173 LVQDSDVQNIK
+173 LVQETDVQKIK
-184 DKVAAIR
+184 DKVSAIR

-199 EDMDNELDQ
+199 EDMDNELSQ

-219 QHVEDPIEQRFNAA
+219 QHVEDPIEQRFNTA
-233 FGIFKANRAKQNE
+233 FGIYKVNRAKQNE
-246 DMEKQKVE
+246 DIEKQKQE
-254 NLAKKQAILD
+254 NLTKKQAILD
-264 ELKEIIASD
+264 ELRGILASD
-273 DSLKKTYDD
+273 DMLKKTYDD
-282 FRALQDRWKEIGP
+282 FRALQDRWKEIGS

-311 VEKFFDKV
+311 VEKFFDK
-319 RIGRELRDLDMKKNL
+319 IKMERELRDLDMKKNL

-396 REHYAQIEEEQTG
+396 REHYAQLEEEQTG

-444 IFGVWKTIGPAS
+444 IFGVWKTVGPAG
-456 KKDNEEIWQ
+456 KKENEEIWQ
-465 RFRGT
+465 RFRAS

-498 LCIEAEALMES
+498 LCIEAEALMDS
-509 TDWKNATEQIKKLQE
+509 TEWKNATEQMKKLQE

-568 NLAAKKALIEEIKA
+568 NLAAKKALLEEIKA
-582 FEIGPSRNENMEAI
+582 FELGTSRNENMDAI

-609 PMKYKDAINKEYREL
+609 PMKQKDAINKEYREL
-624 IDGFFDTMRKNQNE
+624 IDGLFDTMRKNQNE

-647 MEGWRDDPNANDRV
+647 MESWKDDPNAGDRV
-661 RRERNTLQ
+661 RKEGNKLQ
-669 TRIQKLRD
+669 TRIQKLRE
-677 EIAAMEN
+677 EIAVLEN

-696 LMRAEYEKKINKAKD
+696 LMRAEYEKKINKAKE
-711 DLKVLEAKLKIA
+711 DLKVLEDKLKIA

>member
-1 MIRDSL
+1 
-7 VFWQKSKFALHLHAN
+7 
-22 FHDSLKNIEK
+22 
-32 NSHVFH
+32 
-38 NNSYIC
+38 
-44 KLNYKIGIKGYSLA
+44 
-58 IKRIEMENNEQL
+58 MENEKK
-70 TQNPAIEGGIEN
+70 
-82 ETTTSKAATKAID
+82 TSKAPKKAID

-109 ILPGKVKVEV
+109 ILPGKVRIEV
-119 NTLVAEMIAETAP
+119 NTLVVEPQQAP
-132 VADEVMPEMV
+132 VVDEELPEIVNAPEMEEDEV
-142 DAAEPDE
+142 
-149 DELVE
+149 VE
-154 DNADLDGLNK
+154 ENNEFEGLNK

-173 LVQDSDVQNIK
+173 LVQDADVQNIK
-184 DKVAAIR
+184 DKVAAVR

-199 EDMDNELDQ
+199 EDMDNELDR
-208 FLQGGGEAESF
+208 FIQGGGEAESF

-246 DMEKQKVE
+246 DMEKQKTE

-273 DSLKKTYDD
+273 ESLKKTYDD

-334 DAKIELCEKAEELLD
+334 DSKIELCEKAEELLD

-360 QKLHEDWKEVG
+360 QKLHEEWKEVG
-371 PVPQDKKD
+371 PVPQEKKD

-396 REHYAQIEEEQTG
+396 REHYAKIEEEQAG
-409 NLEAKKA
+409 NLETKKA
-416 LCEKAEE
+416 LCDKAEE
-423 LIAEDYTSVNA
+423 LIAEEYTSVNA

-439 DELSE
+439 NELSE
-444 IFGVWKTIGPAS
+444 IFNVWKTVGPAS

-465 RFRGT
+465 RFRGA
-470 MDAFFAK
+470 MDTFFAK
-477 KKEFFATLKDRQTE
+477 KKAFFASLKDRQTE

-509 TDWKNATEQIKKLQE
+509 TEWKNATEQMKKLQE

-582 FEIGPSRNENMEAI
+582 FEIGPNRNENMEAI

-609 PMKYKDAINKEYREL
+609 PMKHKDAINKEYREL
-624 IDGFFDTMRKNQNE
+624 IDGLFDTMRKNQNE

-647 MEGWRDDPNANDRV
+647 MEGWKDDPTANDRV

-696 LMRAEYEKKINKAKD
+696 LMRAEYEKKINKAKE

>member
-1 MIRDSL
+1 L
-7 VFWQKSKFALHLHAN
+7 VA
-22 FHDSLKNIEK
+22 
-32 NSHVFH
+32 
-38 NNSYIC
+38 
-44 KLNYKIGIKGYSLA
+44 KL
-58 IKRIEMENNEQL
+58 IEMENNEQM
-70 TQNPAIEGGIEN
+70 TQNPAIEEGIEN
-82 ETTTSKAATKAID
+82 TTTTKASKKAID

-109 ILPGKVKVEV
+109 ILPGKVRIEV
-119 NTLVAEMIAETAP
+119 HTLVAELLATPAP
-132 VADEVMPEMV
+132 AVDEVMPEMP
-142 DAAEPDE
+142 DLPEPDE
-149 DELVE
+149 EELVE
-154 DNADLDGLNK
+154 DNADLEGLNK
-164 LQLVEMLEE
+164 LQLVELLEE
-173 LVQDSDVQNIK
+173 TVQDPDVQNIK

-199 EDMDNELDQ
+199 EDMDNELEQ
-208 FLQGGGEAESF
+208 FIQGGGEAESY
-219 QHVEDPIEQRFNAA
+219 QHNEDPIEQRFNAA

-246 DMEKQKVE
+246 DLEKQKVE

-295 VPAAENSNL
+295 VPAAENANL

-349 EKSITKAFKAL
+349 EKSITKAFKEL
-360 QKLHEDWKEVG
+360 QKLHEEWKEVG

-386 AATDKINQIR
+386 SATDKINQTR
-396 REHYAQIEEEQTG
+396 REHYAQIEGEQTA
-409 NLEAKKA
+409 NLEAKKT
-416 LCEKAEE
+416 LCEKAEA
-423 LIAEDYTSVNA
+423 IVAEDYTSVNA

-439 DELSE
+439 NELSE
-444 IFGVWKTIGPAS
+444 IFAVWKTIGPAG

-465 RFRGT
+465 RFRTT
-470 MDAFFAK
+470 MDTFFAK
-477 KKEFFATLKDRQTE
+477 KKEFFNGLKDRQNE

-498 LCIEAEALMES
+498 LCIEAEGLMES
-509 TDWKNATEQIKKLQE
+509 TEWKNTTDRLIKLQE

-535 HTDKIWKRFR
+535 YTEKIWKRFR

-558 FSGRRTEEEA
+558 FSGRRSEEEA
-568 NLAAKKALIEEIKA
+568 NLAAKKALLEEIKA
-582 FEIGPSRNENMEAI
+582 FQLSPNRNENMEAI

-609 PMKYKDAINKEYREL
+609 PMKHKDAITKEYREL
-624 IDGFFDTMRKNQNE
+624 IDGLFDTMRKNQNE
-638 ASTNEFREM
+638 ASTNDFREM
-647 MEGWRDDPNANDRV
+647 MSTWKDDPTAGDRV
-661 RRERNTLQ
+661 RKESSKLQ
-669 TRIQKLRD
+669 IRIQKLRD

-696 LMRAEYEKKINKAKD
+696 LMRAEYEKKINKAKE
-711 DLKVLEAKLKIA
+711 DLKVLEDKLKIA

>member
-1 MIRDSL
+1 M
-7 VFWQKSKFALHLHAN
+7 
-22 FHDSLKNIEK
+22 
-32 NSHVFH
+32 
-38 NNSYIC
+38 
-44 KLNYKIGIKGYSLA
+44 A

-661 RRERNTLQ
+661 HRERNTLQ

-696 LMRAEYEKKINKAKD
+696 LMRAEYEKKINKAKE
-711 DLKVLEAKLKIA
+711 DLKVLEEKLKIA

>member
-1 MIRDSL
+1 
-7 VFWQKSKFALHLHAN
+7 
-22 FHDSLKNIEK
+22 
-32 NSHVFH
+32 
-38 NNSYIC
+38 
-44 KLNYKIGIKGYSLA
+44 
-58 IKRIEMENNEQL
+58 MENNEQL

-470 MDAFFAK
+470 MDTFFAK

-696 LMRAEYEKKINKAKD
+696 LMRAEYEKKINKAKE

>member
-1 MIRDSL
+1 MYNPNR
-7 VFWQKSKFALHLHAN
+7 AN
-22 FHDSLKNIEK
+22 CPDCPKNL
-32 NSHVFH
+32 FD
-38 NNSYIC
+38 
-44 KLNYKIGIKGYSLA
+44 
-58 IKRIEMENNEQL
+58 MENNEEL
-70 TQNPAIEGGIEN
+70 TQNPIVTEEVEN
-82 ETTTSKAATKAID
+82 EQITTKAPKKAID
-95 GNEKKKIVKLIQPS
+95 ANEKKKIVKLIQPS
-109 ILPGKVKVEV
+109 ILPSKVRIEV
-119 NTLVAEMIAETAP
+119 NTLVAETVAETAT

-142 DAAEPDE
+142 DVAEPDE
-149 DELVE
+149 EELVE
-154 DNADLDGLNK
+154 DNTDLDGLNK

-254 NLAKKQAILD
+254 NLAKKQAILE

-282 FRALQDRWKEIGP
+282 FRGLQDRWKEIGP

-360 QKLHEDWKEVG
+360 QKLHEEWKEVG

-396 REHYAQIEEEQTG
+396 REHYAQIEEEQAG

-439 DELSE
+439 TELSE
-444 IFGVWKTIGPAS
+444 IFGVWKTVGPAS

-470 MDAFFAK
+470 MDTFFAK
-477 KKEFFATLKDRQTE
+477 KKAFFATLKDRQTE

-545 AACDTFFNRKNEH
+545 AACDTFFTRKNEH

-568 NLAAKKALIEEIKA
+568 NLAAKKALLEEIKA

-696 LMRAEYEKKINKAKD
+696 LMRAEYEKKINKAKE

>member
-1 MIRDSL
+1 
-7 VFWQKSKFALHLHAN
+7 
-22 FHDSLKNIEK
+22 
-32 NSHVFH
+32 
-38 NNSYIC
+38 
-44 KLNYKIGIKGYSLA
+44 
-58 IKRIEMENNEQL
+58 MENNEQL

-439 DELSE
+439 TELSE

-470 MDAFFAK
+470 MDTFFAK

-696 LMRAEYEKKINKAKD
+696 LMRAEYEKKINKAKE

>member
-1 MIRDSL
+1 
-7 VFWQKSKFALHLHAN
+7 
-22 FHDSLKNIEK
+22 
-32 NSHVFH
+32 
-38 NNSYIC
+38 
-44 KLNYKIGIKGYSLA
+44 
-58 IKRIEMENNEQL
+58 MENNEEL
-70 TQNPAIEGGIEN
+70 TQNPIVTEEVEN
-82 ETTTSKAATKAID
+82 EQITTKAPKKAID
-95 GNEKKKIVKLIQPS
+95 TNEKKKIVKLIQPS
-109 ILPGKVKVEV
+109 ILPSKVRIEV
-119 NTLVAEMIAETAP
+119 NTLVAETVAETAP

-142 DAAEPDE
+142 DVAEPDE
-149 DELVE
+149 EELVE
-154 DNADLDGLNK
+154 DNTDLDGLNK

-254 NLAKKQAILD
+254 NLAKKQAILE

-282 FRALQDRWKEIGP
+282 FRGLQDRWKEIGP

-360 QKLHEDWKEVG
+360 QKLHEEWKEVG

-396 REHYAQIEEEQTG
+396 REHYAQIEEEQAG

-439 DELSE
+439 TELSE
-444 IFGVWKTIGPAS
+444 IFGVWKTVGPAS

-470 MDAFFAK
+470 MDTFFAK
-477 KKEFFATLKDRQTE
+477 KKAFFATLKDRQTE

-545 AACDTFFNRKNEH
+545 AACDTFFTRKNEH

-696 LMRAEYEKKINKAKD
+696 LMRAEYEKKINKAKE

>member
-1 MIRDSL
+1 
-7 VFWQKSKFALHLHAN
+7 
-22 FHDSLKNIEK
+22 
-32 NSHVFH
+32 
-38 NNSYIC
+38 
-44 KLNYKIGIKGYSLA
+44 
-58 IKRIEMENNEQL
+58 MENNEQL
-70 TQNPAIEGGIEN
+70 NQNPVIEEGIEN
-82 ETTTSKAATKAID
+82 EQITVKALKKAID
-95 GNEKKKIVKLIQPS
+95 ANEKKKIVKLIQPS
-109 ILPGKVKVEV
+109 ILPGKVRIEVKTLMENEKVES
-119 NTLVAEMIAETAP
+119 AP
-132 VADEVMPEMV
+132 LADEVIPEI
-142 DAAEPDE
+142 ENTPEIEDE
-149 DELVE
+149 ELVE
-154 DNADLDGLNK
+154 DNNELDDLNK

-173 LVQDSDVQNIK
+173 LVQNTDIQGIK

-191 LHFNKLNK
+191 IHFNKLNK

-219 QHVEDPIEQRFNAA
+219 QHVEDAVEQRFNTA

-246 DMEKQKVE
+246 DLEKQKTE

-295 VPAAENSNL
+295 VPAAESSNL

-396 REHYAQIEEEQTG
+396 REHYSKIEEEQTA

-416 LCEKAEE
+416 LCDKAEE
-423 LIAEDYTSVNA
+423 LIAEDYPSVNA

-439 DELSE
+439 EELSE
-444 IFGVWKTIGPAS
+444 IFGVWKTVGPAS

-465 RFRGT
+465 RFRGA
-470 MDAFFAK
+470 MDTFFAK
-477 KKEFFATLKDRQTE
+477 KKAFFAGLKDRQTE

-498 LCIEAEALMES
+498 LCIEAEGLMES
-509 TDWKNATEQIKKLQE
+509 TEWKTATEQIKKLQE

-535 HTDKIWKRFR
+535 HADKIWKRFR

-582 FEIGPSRNENMEAI
+582 FQLTSSRNENMDAI

-603 IEIGYV
+603 IEIGFV
-609 PMKYKDAINKEYREL
+609 PMKHKDSINKEYREL
-624 IDGFFDTMRKNQNE
+624 IDGLFDAMRKNQNE

-647 MEGWRDDPNANDRV
+647 MESWKDDPNAGDRV
-661 RRERNTLQ
+661 RKEGNKLQ

-696 LMRAEYEKKINKAKD
+696 LMRAEYEKKINKAKE
-711 DLKVLEAKLKIA
+711 DLKVLEEKLKIA

>member
-1 MIRDSL
+1 
-7 VFWQKSKFALHLHAN
+7 
-22 FHDSLKNIEK
+22 
-32 NSHVFH
+32 
-38 NNSYIC
+38 
-44 KLNYKIGIKGYSLA
+44 
-58 IKRIEMENNEQL
+58 MENNEQL
-70 TQNPAIEGGIEN
+70 AQNPSTNEGVEN
-82 ETTTSKAATKAID
+82 EQITKKAAKKAID
-95 GNEKKKIVKLIQPS
+95 ANEKKKIVKLIQPN
-109 ILPGKVKVEV
+109 ILPGKVRIDVA
-119 NTLVAEMIAETAP
+119 TLGGEEKPETAP
-132 VADEVMPEMV
+132 LADEVMPDIVESPEM
-142 DAAEPDE
+142 DE
-149 DELVE
+149 DEGVE
-154 DNADLDGLNK
+154 DIALDGLNK

-173 LVQDSDVQNIK
+173 LVQDSDIQNIK

-246 DMEKQKVE
+246 DLEKQKVE
-254 NLAKKQAILD
+254 NLSKKQAILD

-273 DSLKKTYDD
+273 ESLKKTYDD
-282 FRALQDRWKEIGP
+282 FHALQDRWKEIGP

-334 DAKIELCEKAEELLD
+334 DSKIELCEKAEELLD

-396 REHYAQIEEEQTG
+396 REHYSKIEEEQTS
-409 NLEAKKA
+409 NLETKKA
-416 LCEKAEE
+416 LCDKAEE
-423 LIAEDYTSVNA
+423 LIAEDYQSVNA

-439 DELSE
+439 TELAE
-444 IFGVWKTIGPAS
+444 IFGIWKTVGPAS

-470 MDAFFAK
+470 MDTFFAK
-477 KKEFFATLKDRQTE
+477 KKAFFAGLKDRQTE

-498 LCIEAEALMES
+498 LCIEAEALMDSSE
-509 TDWKNATEQIKKLQE
+509 WKTVTEQMKKLQE

-545 AACDTFFNRKNEH
+545 AACDTFFNRKNDH
-558 FSGRRTEEEA
+558 FSGRRTEEDA

-582 FEIGPSRNENMEAI
+582 FQLTPSRNENMEAI

-609 PMKYKDAINKEYREL
+609 PMKHKDAINKEYREL
-624 IDGFFDTMRKNQNE
+624 IDGLFDMMRKNQNE

-647 MEGWRDDPNANDRV
+647 MEGWKDDPSANDKV
-661 RRERNTLQ
+661 RRERLTLQ
-669 TRIQKLRD
+669 NRIQKLRD

-696 LMRAEYEKKINKAKD
+696 LMRAEYEKKINKAKE

>member
-1 MIRDSL
+1 
-7 VFWQKSKFALHLHAN
+7 
-22 FHDSLKNIEK
+22 
-32 NSHVFH
+32 
-38 NNSYIC
+38 
-44 KLNYKIGIKGYSLA
+44 
-58 IKRIEMENNEQL
+58 MENNEQL
-70 TQNPAIEGGIEN
+70 NQNSPVSEGMEN
-82 ETTTSKAATKAID
+82 EKKTSKAPKKAID

-109 ILPGKVKVEV
+109 ILPGKVRIEV
-119 NTLVAEMIAETAP
+119 NTLVVEPQQAP
-132 VADEVMPEMV
+132 VVDEELPEIVNAPEMEEDEV
-142 DAAEPDE
+142 
-149 DELVE
+149 VE
-154 DNADLDGLNK
+154 ENNEFEGLNK

-173 LVQDSDVQNIK
+173 LVQDADVQNIK
-184 DKVAAIR
+184 DKVAAVR

-199 EDMDNELDQ
+199 EDMDNELDR
-208 FLQGGGEAESF
+208 FIQGGGEAESF

-246 DMEKQKVE
+246 DMEKQKTE

-273 DSLKKTYDD
+273 ESLKKTYDD

-334 DAKIELCEKAEELLD
+334 DSKIELCEKAEELLD

-360 QKLHEDWKEVG
+360 QKLHEEWKEVG
-371 PVPQDKKD
+371 PVPQEKKD

-396 REHYAQIEEEQTG
+396 REHYAKIEEEQAG
-409 NLEAKKA
+409 NLETKKA
-416 LCEKAEE
+416 LCDKAEE
-423 LIAEDYTSVNA
+423 LIAEEYTSVNA

-439 DELSE
+439 NELSE
-444 IFGVWKTIGPAS
+444 IFNVWKTVGPAS

-465 RFRGT
+465 RFRGA
-470 MDAFFAK
+470 MDTFFAK
-477 KKEFFATLKDRQTE
+477 KKAFFASLKDRQTE

-509 TDWKNATEQIKKLQE
+509 TEWKNATEQMKKLQE

-545 AACDTFFNRKNEH
+545 AACDTFFTRKNEH

-568 NLAAKKALIEEIKA
+568 NLAAKKALLEEIKA
-582 FEIGPSRNENMEAI
+582 FQVGPNRNENMDAI

-609 PMKYKDAINKEYREL
+609 PMKHKDAINKEYREL

-638 ASTNEFREM
+638 ASTNDFREM
-647 MEGWRDDPNANDRV
+647 METWKDDPNAGDRV
-661 RRERNTLQ
+661 RREGNKLQ

-696 LMRAEYEKKINKAKD
+696 LMKAEYEKKINKAKN
-711 DLKVLEAKLKIA
+711 DLLVLEAKLKMID
-723 EE
+723 E

>member
-1 MIRDSL
+1 
-7 VFWQKSKFALHLHAN
+7 
-22 FHDSLKNIEK
+22 
-32 NSHVFH
+32 
-38 NNSYIC
+38 
-44 KLNYKIGIKGYSLA
+44 
-58 IKRIEMENNEQL
+58 MENNEQL
-70 TQNPAIEGGIEN
+70 NQNSPVSEGMEN
-82 ETTTSKAATKAID
+82 EKKTSKAPKKAID

-109 ILPGKVKVEV
+109 ILPGKVRIEV
-119 NTLVAEMIAETAP
+119 NTLVEEPQQAP
-132 VADEVMPEMV
+132 VVDEELPEIVNAPEMEEEEV
-142 DAAEPDE
+142 
-149 DELVE
+149 VE
-154 DNADLDGLNK
+154 ENNEFEGLNK

-173 LVQDSDVQNIK
+173 LVQDADIQNNK
-184 DKVAAIR
+184 DKVAAVR

-199 EDMDNELDQ
+199 EDMDNELDR
-208 FLQGGGEAESF
+208 FIQGGGEAESF

-246 DMEKQKVE
+246 DMEKQKTE

-273 DSLKKTYDD
+273 ESLKKTYDD

-334 DAKIELCEKAEELLD
+334 DSKIELCEKAEELLD

-360 QKLHEDWKEVG
+360 QKLHEEWKEVG
-371 PVPQDKKD
+371 PVPQEKKD

-396 REHYAQIEEEQTG
+396 REHYAKIEEEQAG
-409 NLEAKKA
+409 NLETKKA
-416 LCEKAEE
+416 LCDKAEE
-423 LIAEDYTSVNA
+423 LIAEEYTSVNA

-439 DELSE
+439 NELSE
-444 IFGVWKTIGPAS
+444 IFNVWKTVGPAS

-465 RFRGT
+465 RFRGA
-470 MDAFFAK
+470 MDTFFAK
-477 KKEFFATLKDRQTE
+477 KKAFFASLKDRQTE

-509 TDWKNATEQIKKLQE
+509 TEWKNATEQMKKLQE

-582 FEIGPSRNENMEAI
+582 FEIGPNRNENMEAI

-609 PMKYKDAINKEYREL
+609 PMKHKDAINKEYREL
-624 IDGFFDTMRKNQNE
+624 IDGLFDTMRKNQNE

-647 MEGWRDDPNANDRV
+647 MEGWKDDPTANDRV

-696 LMRAEYEKKINKAKD
+696 LMRAEYEKKINKAKE

>member
-1 MIRDSL
+1 
-7 VFWQKSKFALHLHAN
+7 
-22 FHDSLKNIEK
+22 
-32 NSHVFH
+32 
-38 NNSYIC
+38 
-44 KLNYKIGIKGYSLA
+44 
-58 IKRIEMENNEQL
+58 MENNEQL
-70 TQNPAIEGGIEN
+70 AQNPSTNEGVEN
-82 ETTTSKAATKAID
+82 EQITKKAAKKAID
-95 GNEKKKIVKLIQPS
+95 ANEKKKIVKLIQPN
-109 ILPGKVKVEV
+109 ILPGKVRIDVA
-119 NTLVAEMIAETAP
+119 TLGAEEKPETSP
-132 VADEVMPEMV
+132 LADEVMPDIVEAPEM
-142 DAAEPDE
+142 DE
-149 DELVE
+149 DEGVE
-154 DNADLDGLNK
+154 DIALDGLNK
-164 LQLVEMLEE
+164 LQLVEMIEE
-173 LVQDSDVQNIK
+173 LVQDSDIQNIK

-246 DMEKQKVE
+246 DLEKQKVE
-254 NLAKKQAILD
+254 NLSKKQAILD

-273 DSLKKTYDD
+273 ESLKKTYDD
-282 FRALQDRWKEIGP
+282 FHALQDRWKEIGP

-334 DAKIELCEKAEELLD
+334 DSKIELCEKAEELLD

-396 REHYAQIEEEQTG
+396 REHYSKIEEEQTS
-409 NLEAKKA
+409 NLETKKA
-416 LCEKAEE
+416 LCDKAEE
-423 LIAEDYTSVNA
+423 LIAEDYQSVNA

-439 DELSE
+439 TELAE
-444 IFGVWKTIGPAS
+444 IFGIWKTVGPAS

-470 MDAFFAK
+470 MDTFFAK
-477 KKEFFATLKDRQTE
+477 KKAFFAGLKDRQTE

-498 LCIEAEALMES
+498 LCIEAEALMDSSE
-509 TDWKNATEQIKKLQE
+509 WKTVTEQMKKLQE

-558 FSGRRTEEEA
+558 FSGRRTEEDA

-582 FEIGPSRNENMEAI
+582 FQLTPSRNENMEAI

-609 PMKYKDAINKEYREL
+609 PMKHKDAINKEYREL
-624 IDGFFDTMRKNQNE
+624 IDGLFDMMRKNQNE

-647 MEGWRDDPNANDRV
+647 MEGWKDDPSANDKV
-661 RRERNTLQ
+661 RRERLTLQ
-669 TRIQKLRD
+669 NRIQKLRD

-696 LMRAEYEKKINKAKD
+696 LMRAEYEKKINKAKE